1 MKLLLLTE
9 NWPPWVG
16 GIENYLW
23 HVAHFLALN
32 GHELT
37 VITPKRGRKEDAR
50 RDGEQGRAE
59 TESWQLS
66 DGPHEGTDYKKVKV
80 INKRFYG
87 RVLRPRWWGLYQW
100 ISKLADREQYDAVL
114 CGKGLFEGMVG
125 YLLKRKWG
133 IPYAV
138 FTYGMEIESWK
149 KTWRE
154 KSKLRKI
161 TQEAKIIFCINDQT
175 KDSLLNLGVDEEKIV
190 KAWPGVDD
198 AMFKRIT
205 EEDILR
211 VLRKYEIRRPY
222 VISVGRLIARKG
234 FDVLIEAFA
243 GLDQT
248 QFGNQQLVVV
258 GDGPQLATLQNG
270 VESELI
276 DSSVLFLPEV
286 PNEDLPALYAG
297 ATLFAMT
304 PRDLAGDIE
313 GFGLVYLEAAAQGT
327 PAVGTKTGG
336 VPEAVID
343 GGTGIL
349 VEPEDVGA
357 VRNAMAKI
365 ILDKKFRERL
375 GEAAMRRAR
384 KKFAWSERILVIE
397 KGIQRMTQKAQASVD
412 NGNSNLPGNRRT

>member
-9 NWPPWVG
+9 NWPPRVG

-23 HVAHFLALN
+23 HVAHFLARN
-32 GHELT
+32 GHEIT
-37 VITPKRGRKEDAR
+37 VVAPKRGRKAGAG
-50 RDGEQGRAE
+50 RDGEQDQKETGRG
-59 TESWQLS
+59 QLR
-66 DGPHEGTDYKKVKV
+66 GGLHQGADYSAVKV
-80 INKRFYG
+80 INKRFFG
-87 RVLRPRWWGLYQW
+87 RLIRPRWWGLYRW
-100 ISKLADREQYDAVL
+100 ISKLAGKQQYDAVL

-138 FTYGMEIESWK
+138 FTYAMEVESWK

-161 TQEAKIIFCINDQT
+161 TQEAKIVFCINDQT
-175 KDSLLNLGVDEEKIV
+175 KKSLLSLGVDENKII

-205 EEDILR
+205 EEDILAA
-211 VLRKYEIRRPY
+211 LKKYEIKRPY

-243 GLDQT
+243 KLDQT
-248 QFGNQQLVVV
+248 QFGNQQLVIV

-286 PNEDLPALYAG
+286 PNKDLPALYAG
-297 ATLFAMT
+297 ASLFAMT
-304 PRDLAGDIE
+304 PRDLDGDIE
-313 GFGLVYLEAAAQGT
+313 GFGMVYLEAAAQGT

-336 VPEAVID
+336 VTEAVID

-349 VEPEDVGA
+349 VEPEDAGA
-357 VRNAMAKI
+357 VKHAMAKI
-365 ILDKKFRERL
+365 ILDKKFREKL
-375 GEAAMRRAR
+375 GEAARNRAR
-384 KKFAWSERILVIE
+384 KEFNWMERIGVIE
-397 KGIQRMTQKAQASVD
+397 QGIQAMTKK
-412 NGNSNLPGNRRT
+412 L

>member
-9 NWPPWVG
+9 NWPPRVG

-32 GHELT
+32 GHEVT
-37 VITPKRGRKEDAR
+37 VIAPKRGRKE
-50 RDGEQGRAE
+50 GVGRNGVKGR
-59 TESWQLS
+59 TEKENWQLG
-66 DGPHEGTDYKKVKV
+66 DGSHAGTDYKEVKV
-80 INKRFYG
+80 INRRFYG
-87 RVLRPRWWGLYQW
+87 RLIRPRWLGLYRW
-100 ISKLADREQYDAVL
+100 LSKMAGKEQYDAVL

-138 FTYGMEIESWK
+138 FTYAMEVESWK

-154 KSKLRKI
+154 KSKLQKI
-161 TQEAKIIFCINDQT
+161 TQEAMLVFCINDQT
-175 KDSLLNLGVDEEKIV
+175 KDSLLNLGVDGGKIV

-198 AMFKRIT
+198 AMFNRIT
-205 EEDILR
+205 EEDILV
-211 VLRKYEIRRPY
+211 VLKKYEIRRPY

-234 FDVLIEAFA
+234 FDVLVEAFA

-248 QFGNQQLVVV
+248 QFGNQQLVIV
-258 GDGPQLATLQNG
+258 GDGPQLAALQNG

-349 VEPEDVGA
+349 VEPEDAGA
-357 VRNAMAKI
+357 VKNAMAKI
-365 ILDKKFRERL
+365 ILDKKFREKL
-375 GEAAMRRAR
+375 GEAAKNRAR
-384 KKFAWSERILVIE
+384 QEFNWTERIKVIE
-397 KGIQRMTQKAQASVD
+397 KAIQRMTKKA
-412 NGNSNLPGNRRT
+412 